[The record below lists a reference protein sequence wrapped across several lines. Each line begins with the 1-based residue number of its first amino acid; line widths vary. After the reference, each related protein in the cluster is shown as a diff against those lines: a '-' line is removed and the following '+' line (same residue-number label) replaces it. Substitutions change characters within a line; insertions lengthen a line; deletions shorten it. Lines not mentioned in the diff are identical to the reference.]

1 MVVGLLFLLAGL
13 FNAILSLRDF
23 RAKGLNITR
32 LKFATYNWAA
42 VIIGAVLILVN
53 LLIRVFFR

>member
-1 MVVGLLFLLAGL
+1 MVVGMLFLLAGL

-23 RAKGLNITR
+23 GAKGFNITR

-42 VIIGAVLILVN
+42 VIIGIVLILIN
-53 LLIRVFFR
+53 AIIAMCR

>member
-1 MVVGLLFLLAGL
+1 MVVGLLFLLAGF
-13 FNAILSLRDF
+13 FNALLSLRDF

-42 VIIGAVLILVN
+42 VIIGVVLIVVN
-53 LLIRVFFR
+53 VLLALLK